1 MEWLKKE
8 PHPPLSSG
16 DGGRMRAPRRGG
28 DPRVG
33 PCTGKKAFLSR
44 SESASGF
51 TLSFPRTISTFTV
64 KGLLQ
69 THTHAHVFLEEG
81 KKFQENLCSVKN
93 EVKIIL
99 RMKAEQGRWG
109 ADRRP
114 FHRARPRA
122 GGSCQHKRGRNR
134 SCGAAAALPGRVP
147 AVPRLAPRPFPLC

>member
-1 MEWLKKE
+1 MGVGK
-8 PHPPLSSG
+8 
-16 DGGRMRAPRRGG
+16 RGG
-28 DPRVG
+28 ERDSPAEAVTPRVG
-33 PCTGKKAFLSR
+33 PCTGRKAFLSR

-51 TLSFPRTISTFTV
+51 ALPFPRTIPTFTV

-81 KKFQENLCSVKN
+81 EKFQENLCSVKN

-99 RMKAEQGRWG
+99 RMKAERGRWG

-122 GGSCQHKRGRNR
+122 AGSCQHKRGRNR

-147 AVPRLAPRPFPLC
+147 AVPGLAPRPFPLC